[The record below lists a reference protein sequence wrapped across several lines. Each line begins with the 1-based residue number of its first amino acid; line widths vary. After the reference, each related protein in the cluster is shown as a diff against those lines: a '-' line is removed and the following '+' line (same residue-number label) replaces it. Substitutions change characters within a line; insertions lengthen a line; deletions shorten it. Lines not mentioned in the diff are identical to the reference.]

1 MTGAPSSSS
10 GTVELDD
17 LRRHGVRLLTIGG
30 WAATLLLAIAA
41 SFIAPDRVAV
51 VVAIGAAATLY
62 PTWLIR
68 HGRNDAM
75 ARLAVG
81 TLPAVIPALGVYVLA
96 GSAWQMDT
104 HMYFFVAL
112 SALTLLCDWRPI
124 LLASV
129 LIAVHHTLLWLVAPD
144 LVFSTA
150 GNIDRVFYHAVAV
163 VLQAGLLS
171 FIAVRLRDL
180 LTAQSRAREE
190 SRALA
195 VRAETG
201 AAMAETA
208 LRETRVA
215 QQQAEAER
223 ARRETAEAAL
233 RDRRRQDMLKLAA
246 DFEASVVDIVG
257 AVGTACDDL
266 DRSAHAL
273 NLLARRTSSEA
284 TTTAGSVVA
293 ASHRAQDLAVAV
305 RSLSRSIGLI
315 AESVDRQAGLSGAAR
330 GISTSGHAAVTTL
343 SEHGVTIGGVTD
355 TIAAIAA
362 QTNLLAL
369 NATIEAARAGDV
381 GRGFAVVAG
390 EVKGLA
396 QQASVA
402 TGRIRHLADAMAGG
416 AGLARDALGQI
427 TTVVADVAAAS
438 ETIRDEVGRHRATAS
453 DIERSAQET
462 AVDTETVAR
471 EVDGIVT
478 LAHDTETLSEQV
490 SHSASGLSASSAALR
505 AAAGQFI
512 DMLKAA

>member
-1 MTGAPSSSS
+1 MTDAPSS
-10 GTVELDD
+10 GVIELDD

-30 WAATLLLAIAA
+30 WATTFLLAVVA
-41 SFIAPDRVAV
+41 FFLDRERIV
-51 VVAIGAAATLY
+51 VVMAIGGATTIY

-68 HGRNDAM
+68 HGRNDAV

-81 TLPAVIPALGVYVLA
+81 TLPAVIPALGVYVMA
-96 GSAWQMDT
+96 GGAWQMDT

-124 LLASV
+124 VLASV
-129 LIAVHHTLLWLVAPD
+129 LIAVHHALLWLVAPD
-144 LVFSTA
+144 LVFSTT
-150 GNIDRVFYHAVAV
+150 GNIDRVLYHAVAV

-180 LTAQSRAREE
+180 LIAQSRAREE
-190 SRALA
+190 SHALA
-195 VRAETG
+195 AQAAAGT
-201 AAMAETA
+201 AMAETA
-208 LRETRVA
+208 LHNA
-215 QQQAEAER
+215 QIAQGQAEAER
-223 ARRETAEAAL
+223 GLREAAEAAS
-233 RDRRRQDMLKLAA
+233 RDRRRQDMLRLAA
-246 DFEASVVDIVG
+246 DFEASVADIVG

-266 DRSAHAL
+266 DRSTHAL
-273 NLLARRTSSEA
+273 NLLARQTSREA
-284 TTTAGSVVA
+284 GTTATSVVV

-305 RSLSRSIGLI
+305 RSLSQSIGLI
-315 AESVDRQAGLSGAAR
+315 AGSVERQASLSGDAR

-343 SEHGVTIGGVTD
+343 SEHGVTIGGFTD

-369 NATIEAARAGDV
+369 NATIEAARAGEV

-402 TGRIRHLADAMAGG
+402 TGRIRHLADAMATG
-416 AGLARDALGQI
+416 ADLARDALGQI

-453 DIERSAQET
+453 NIERTAQET
-462 AVDTETVAR
+462 AADTETVAQ

-478 LAHDTETLSEQV
+478 LANDTEALSEQV
-490 SHSASGLSASSAALR
+490 SHAASGLSASSTALR

-512 DMLKAA
+512 EMLRAA

>member
-1 MTGAPSSSS
+1 MTSVSAS

-30 WAATLLLAIAA
+30 WAATLLLAVVAF
-41 SFIAPDRVAV
+41 FIARDRAAIVM
-51 VVAIGAAATLY
+51 AIGTATTIY

-68 HGRNDAM
+68 HGRSDAV

-81 TLPAVIPALGVYVLA
+81 TLPGVIPALGVYVMA
-96 GSAWQMDT
+96 GSTWQMDA

-124 LLASV
+124 VLASV
-129 LIAVHHTLLWLVAPD
+129 LIALHHALLWLVAPD

-180 LTAQSRAREE
+180 LEAQSRAREE
-190 SRALA
+190 SHALA
-195 VRAETG
+195 ARAEAGTALAESALHDAQVAQG
-201 AAMAETA
+201 QTETERMLREAAET
-208 LRETRVA
+208 
-215 QQQAEAER
+215 
-223 ARRETAEAAL
+223 AL
-233 RDRRRQDMLKLAA
+233 RDRRRQDMLRLAA
-246 DFEASVVDIVG
+246 DFEASVADIVG

-273 NLLARRTSSEA
+273 NQLARRTSREA
-284 TTTAGSVVA
+284 GTTAGSVVI

-305 RSLSRSIGLI
+305 RSLSHSIGLI
-315 AESVDRQAGLSGAAR
+315 AGSVDRQAGLSGAAR
-330 GISTSGHAAVTTL
+330 SISTSGHAAVATL
-343 SEHGVTIGGVTD
+343 NEHGVTIGGFTD

-402 TGRIRHLADAMAGG
+402 TGRIRDLADAMANG
-416 AGLARDALGQI
+416 ADLARDALGQI
-427 TTVVADVAAAS
+427 TTVVADVAAQS
-438 ETIRDEVGRHRATAS
+438 ETIRDEVGRHRTTAS
-453 DIERSAQET
+453 DIERTAQET
-462 AVDTETVAR
+462 AADTETVAR

-478 LAHDTETLSEQV
+478 LANDTEALSEKV
-490 SHSASGLSASSAALR
+490 SHAASGLSASSAALR
-505 AAAGQFI
+505 AATGQFVQ
-512 DMLKAA
+512 MLKAA

>member
-1 MTGAPSSSS
+1 MTNTPSS
-10 GTVELDD
+10 GAVELDD

-30 WAATLLLAIAA
+30 WTTTLLLAIVA
-41 SFIAPDRVAV
+41 FFLDRDRIVV
-51 VVAIGAAATLY
+51 VVAIGAATTIY

-68 HGRNDAM
+68 HGRNDAV

-81 TLPAVIPALGVYVLA
+81 TLPAVIPALGVYVMA
-96 GSAWQMDT
+96 GGAWQMDT

-124 LLASV
+124 VLASV
-129 LIAVHHTLLWLVAPD
+129 LIALHHALLWLVAPD
-144 LVFSTA
+144 LVFSTT
-150 GNIDRVFYHAVAV
+150 GNIDRVLYHAVAV

-180 LTAQSRAREE
+180 LVAQSRAREE
-190 SRALA
+190 SHSLA
-195 VRAETG
+195 AQAAAGT
-201 AAMAETA
+201 AMAEAA
-208 LRETRVA
+208 LHDA
-215 QQQAEAER
+215 QIAQGQAEAER
-223 ARRETAEAAL
+223 RLREAAEATSH
-233 RDRRRQDMLKLAA
+233 DRRRQDMLRLAA
-246 DFEASVVDIVG
+246 DFEASVADIVG

-273 NLLARRTSSEA
+273 NLLARQTSREA
-284 TTTAGSVVA
+284 GTTATSVVV

-305 RSLSRSIGLI
+305 RSLSQSIGLI
-315 AESVDRQAGLSGAAR
+315 AGSVDRQASLSGDAR

-343 SEHGVTIGGVTD
+343 SEHGVTIGGFTD

-369 NATIEAARAGDV
+369 NATIEAARAGEV

-402 TGRIRHLADAMAGG
+402 TGRIRHLADAMATG
-416 AGLARDALGQI
+416 ADLARDALGQI

-453 DIERSAQET
+453 NIERTAQET
-462 AVDTETVAR
+462 AADTETVAQ

-478 LAHDTETLSEQV
+478 LANETEALSEQV
-490 SHSASGLSASSAALR
+490 SHAASGLSASSTALR
-505 AAAGQFI
+505 AAASQFI
-512 DMLKAA
+512 EMLRAA

>member
-1 MTGAPSSSS
+1 VTDTPSS
-10 GTVELDD
+10 GAIELDD

-30 WAATLLLAIAA
+30 WTTTLLLALVA
-41 SFIAPDRVAV
+41 FCLDRDRVMIV
-51 VVAIGAAATLY
+51 LAIGTATTIY

-68 HGRNDAM
+68 HGRNDAV

-81 TLPAVIPALGVYVLA
+81 TLPAVIPALGVYVMA
-96 GSAWQMDT
+96 GGAWQMDA

-124 LLASV
+124 VLASV
-129 LIAVHHTLLWLVAPD
+129 LIAVHHALLWLVAPD
-144 LVFSTA
+144 LVFSTT
-150 GNIDRVFYHAVAV
+150 GNIDRVLYHAVAV

-180 LTAQSRAREE
+180 LVAQSRAREE
-190 SRALA
+190 SHSLA
-195 VRAETG
+195 AQAAAGT
-201 AAMAETA
+201 AMAQTA
-208 LRETRVA
+208 LHDA
-215 QQQAEAER
+215 QIAQGQAEAER
-223 ARRETAEAAL
+223 GLREAAEAAS
-233 RDRRRQDMLKLAA
+233 RDRRRQDMLRLAA
-246 DFEASVVDIVG
+246 DFEASVADIVG

-273 NLLARRTSSEA
+273 NLLARQTSREA
-284 TTTAGSVVA
+284 GTTATSVVV

-305 RSLSRSIGLI
+305 RSLSQSIGLI
-315 AESVDRQAGLSGAAR
+315 AGSVDRQASLSGDAR

-343 SEHGVTIGGVTD
+343 SEHGVTIGGFTD

-369 NATIEAARAGDV
+369 NATIEAARAGEV

-402 TGRIRHLADAMAGG
+402 TGRIRHLADAMASG

-453 DIERSAQET
+453 NIERTAQET
-462 AVDTETVAR
+462 AADTETVAR

-478 LAHDTETLSEQV
+478 LANDTETLSEQV
-490 SHSASGLSASSAALR
+490 SHAASGLSASSTALR

-512 DMLKAA
+512 EMLRAA